1 MKDKGLLTTKEAAQ
15 YLSIST
21 KTLLGLREKGTIK
34 AVRLGARYRFR
45 PETLDALIQKYERTG
60 RNLSYE

>member
-21 KTLLGLREKGTIK
+21 KTLLWLREKGTVK
-34 AVRLGARYRFR
+34 AVRFGAQYRFR
-45 PETLDALIQKYERTG
+45 PETLDAVIAKCERTG
-60 RNLSYE
+60 RNLND

>member
-1 MKDKGLLTTKEAAQ
+1 MNKGLLTTKEAAK

-21 KTLLGLREKGTIK
+21 KTLLWLREQGTVK
-34 AVRLGARYRFR
+34 AVRFGAQYRFR
-45 PETLDALIQKYERTG
+45 PETLDTLIQKYEKTG

>member
-21 KTLLGLREKGTIK
+21 KTLLWLREKGTVK
-34 AVRLGARYRFR
+34 AVRFGAQYRFR
-45 PETLDALIQKYERTG
+45 PETLDAVAADYEKTG
-60 RNLSYE
+60 RDLND

>member
-1 MKDKGLLTTKEAAQ
+1 MNKGLLTTKEAAQ

-21 KTLLGLREKGTIK
+21 KTLLWLREKGTVK
-34 AVRLGARYRFR
+34 AVRFGSQYRFR
-45 PETLDALIQKYERTG
+45 PETLDALIRKYERTG

>member
-1 MKDKGLLTTKEAAQ
+1 MNKALLTTKEAAQ

-21 KTLLGLREKGTIK
+21 KTLLWLREKGTVE
-34 AVRLGARYRFR
+34 AVRFGAQYRFR
-45 PETLDALIQKYERTG
+45 PETLDALIQKYEKTG